1 MGLQPLAASED
12 DAMSEAEKRIARRQ
26 RMLKDGKI
34 ITMNDRSVI
43 DCLIRDISDAGAKIR
58 CGDQIAVPKEFQLF
72 IPQSK
77 YFRAARTVWR
87 RGNEIGII
95 FTGDVLTPP
104 AWTAKLL
111 GGRA

>member
-1 MGLQPLAASED
+1 
-12 DAMSEAEKRIARRQ
+12 MSEAEKRSARRQ

-34 ITMNDRSVI
+34 ITKNERSVI
-43 DCLIRDISDAGAKIR
+43 DCSIRDISDTGAKIR
-58 CGDQIAVPKEFQLF
+58 CGDQVAVPKEFQLF
-72 IPQSK
+72 LPQSRF
-77 YFRAARTVWR
+77 FREARTVWR
-87 RGNEIGII
+87 RGNEIGIV